1 MGSIKMIQL
10 AVLVEMIVVVVSW
23 IYTALLA
30 LRLGNSQTSLRAACP
45 IPVPV
50 LVPAVQLLFK
60 RRLIS

>member
-1 MGSIKMIQL
+1 MIQL

-50 LVPAVQLLFK
+50 PAVQLLFK